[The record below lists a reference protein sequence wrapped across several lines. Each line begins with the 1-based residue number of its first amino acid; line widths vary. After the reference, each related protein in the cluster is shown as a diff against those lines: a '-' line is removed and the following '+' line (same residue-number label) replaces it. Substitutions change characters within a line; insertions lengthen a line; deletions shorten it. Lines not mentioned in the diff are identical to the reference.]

1 MDCTICKRPIVL
13 VPSAVERAKK
23 YGGKP
28 SDYTRAFTTHPH
40 CSIEQRG
47 LEARAL
53 MARLAAQEIERK
65 VVVCT
70 AEKCAECPARFTCEG
85 NNGTP

>member
-53 MARLAAQEIERK
+53 MARLAQREAS
-65 VVVCT
+65 CT